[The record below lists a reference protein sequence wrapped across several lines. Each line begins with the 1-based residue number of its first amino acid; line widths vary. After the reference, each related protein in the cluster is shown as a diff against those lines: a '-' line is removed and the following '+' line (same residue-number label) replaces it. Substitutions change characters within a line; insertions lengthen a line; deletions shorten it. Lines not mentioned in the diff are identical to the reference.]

1 MSLEQ
6 TAARAIIE
14 RDSRFHRQQA
24 EKCRDLARLTDE
36 LRGRLNALAAD
47 YDARAREME
56 SLTAEWQAVKKSVP
70 LSPPQK
76 AGVQPLTLSIRD
88 AARTLGLGR
97 TTIYRLIGEQRLE
110 TVKIGNRTLIKT
122 ASISRLVDEG

>member
-1 MSLEQ
+1 MK
-6 TAARAIIE
+6 

-36 LRGRLNALAAD
+36 LRRRLNDLAAD
-47 YDARAREME
+47 YDARAWEE
-56 SLTAEWQAVKKSVP
+56 ENLPAEWQAVKKSAP
-70 LSPPQK
+70 LPPPQMV
-76 AGVQPLTLSIRD
+76 GVQPLTLSIRD
-88 AARTLGLGR
+88 AARALGLGR

-122 ASISRLVDEG
+122 ASISRFVDDG